1 LRSQWYGIILSWF
14 FIIII
19 SFWWNLLQLV
29 STLYL
34 ILFYYWWS
42 KDLFLFYRKSHASKK
57 HLILVISKI
66 ESEFKTTIL
75 TIYFLWIE
83 LGCSSKLILWIE
95 QSTDKKSC
103 CRKNVGG
110 FVERMY
116 QGSASSGLRL
126 HRLFMK
132 F

>member
-1 LRSQWYGIILSWF
+1 MRLYYLGF
-14 FIIII
+14 FFII

-103 CRKNVGG
+103 CRKNVPRKC
-110 FVERMY
+110 FFRITIAQTFHEILNY
-116 QGSASSGLRL
+116 FNILIL
-126 HRLFMK
+126 K
-132 F
+132 IK